1 MNPQLQNIL
10 MQDAIIVQQ
19 ATEMVNILLNID
31 TANNYELYAPTGHKL
46 GSVAEI
52 SGGAGGFILRQ
63 LFNNARACKLQIC
76 DPQGMVIGHAN
87 KPFRF
92 IFTEMSALDGNVEVG
107 RAKRVSLIKRNYV
120 ISVGGVGGSVF
131 QIESSLFQW
140 RRFNFDVTRNGVV
153 VASIKKKFEGFMKM
167 AFTQA
172 DNFSIQFH
180 DKNLTLEERYTLFA
194 TLFLI
199 DFDVFEQM

>member
-19 ATEMVNILLNID
+19 AIEMVNVIVDID
-31 TANNYELYAPTGHKL
+31 TANNYDLFATTGHKL
-46 GSVAEI
+46 GTVSEVG
-52 SGGAGGFILRQ
+52 GGAGGFILRQ
-63 LFNNARACKLQIC
+63 LFNNARACTLHIADNHGQ
-76 DPQGMVIGHAN
+76 VIGTAK
-87 KPFRF
+87 KPFRLF
-92 IFTEMSALDGNVEVG
+92 FTEMAAVDGNAEVG
-107 RAKRVSLIKRNYV
+107 RAKRVGFLKRNYV

-131 QIESSLFQW
+131 QIESSWFQFK
-140 RRFNFDVTRNGVV
+140 RFSFNVKRNGIV
-153 VASIKKKFEGFMKM
+153 VASINKKFEGFMKM

-172 DNFSIQFH
+172 DNFSIQFI

>member
-1 MNPQLQNIL
+1 
-10 MQDAIIVQQ
+10 
-19 ATEMVNILLNID
+19 
-31 TANNYELYAPTGHKL
+31 
-46 GSVAEI
+46 
-52 SGGAGGFILRQ
+52 
-63 LFNNARACKLQIC
+63 
-76 DPQGMVIGHAN
+76 MVIGHAN

-107 RAKRVSLIKRNYV
+107 RAKRVGLIKRNYV

-131 QIESSLFQW
+131 NIESSLFQW

-153 VASIKKKFEGFMKM
+153 IASIKKKFEGFMKM

-180 DKNLTLEERYTLFA
+180 DKNLTLQERYTLFA